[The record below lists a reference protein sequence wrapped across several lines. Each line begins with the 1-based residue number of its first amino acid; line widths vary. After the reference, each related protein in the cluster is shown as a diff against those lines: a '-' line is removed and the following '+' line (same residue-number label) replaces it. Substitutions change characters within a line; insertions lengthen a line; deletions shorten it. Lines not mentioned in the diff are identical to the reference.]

1 MVGVEVPVLEASLA
15 PRAHF
20 APPATPPVDD
30 GATATGLAPSNAELQ
45 ALLVSRG
52 LLEQAVIALPP
63 APPQVDVEPWL
74 AGLRDR

>member
-20 APPATPPVDD
+20 APPATPPAGD
-30 GATATGLAPSNAELQ
+30 GSAGTGLAPSNAELQ
-45 ALLVSRG
+45 AILVARG
-52 LLEQAVIALPP
+52 LLEQAVIPLPP